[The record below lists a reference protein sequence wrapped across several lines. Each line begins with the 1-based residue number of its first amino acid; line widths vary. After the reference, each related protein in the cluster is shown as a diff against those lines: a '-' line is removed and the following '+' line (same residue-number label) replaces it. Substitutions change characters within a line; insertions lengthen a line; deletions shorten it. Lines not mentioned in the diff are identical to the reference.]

1 MTTDGFVR
9 VPNWLIDDADLNAQ
23 ELLVYM
29 ALLRFRDHKT
39 GKCHPGMTTI
49 ADRARLSRRTVMR
62 AIEGLE
68 EKQMIRVERR
78 STVKENKPNTYYVAL
93 ASETP
98 EHIWTSSV
106 RGRRIPKR
114 HLTSDS
120 ESPGTEEPSLTSDS
134 ESLPSD
140 SESHPPVTR
149 SHPNKNQ
156 ENKNHEQAMRRE
168 QQSTPST
175 GFTFGVEEKATE
187 KQIAYLSDLY
197 IFITE
202 RIPETRTR
210 DGWANLDTTAA
221 SDLITSFWQQMPPR
235 RGGKWESPVD
245 QTHSAYR
252 GLSTLGKRWVSN
264 RHLPDTLE
272 AA

>member
-9 VPNWLIDDADLNAQ
+9 VPNWLIDDADLNAH

-29 ALLRFRDHKT
+29 VLLRFRDHKT

-49 ADRARLSRRTVMR
+49 ADRARISRRTVMR

-68 EKQMIRVERR
+68 SKQMIRVERR

-93 ASETP
+93 ATETP
-98 EHIWTSSV
+98 EHIWASSV
-106 RGRRIPKR
+106 RGRRVPKR
-114 HLTSDS
+114 RPTSDS
-120 ESPGTEEPSLTSDS
+120 ESPGTEEPSPTSDS
-134 ESLPSD
+134 ESPGSD
-140 SESHPPVTR
+140 SESPTPVTP

-156 ENKNHEQAMRRE
+156 KNKNQEQAMRQE
-168 QQSTPST
+168 QQFPP
-175 GFTFGVEEKATE
+175 GVQFTFGVEEKATE
-187 KQIAYLSDLY
+187 KQISYLSDLY

-210 DGWANLDTTAA
+210 DGWTNLDTTAA
-221 SDLITSFWQQMPPR
+221 SDLISTFWQQMDR
-235 RGGKWESPVD
+235 GRGGMWDSPVD

-252 GLSTLGKRWVSN
+252 GLSSLGKKWVIN
-264 RHLPDTLE
+264 GYPPDTLE